1 MKNISKVIFII
12 SHYYL
17 RGYKSYTK
25 YYVDNINKF
34 YENALIVVTD
44 NNSEHKNDIFD
55 DLKCIKNVVLLDNDI
70 ECKYE
75 LGAYQVGL
83 KYVIEN
89 NLIHNYDYCVFT
101 QDNFVIKNMF
111 DFNLLKEKNINACS
125 INSWINDRAL
135 EGITES
141 VLSNLGLYD
150 DKMDE
155 TMLCWCVSFIISTKK
170 TIIFYEYLKEI
181 IIKDRVASQASERFL
196 GRILYELN
204 DHVNIDIDGN
214 MEQCNGTCI
223 LERLSPQERPM
234 GSQYMKYN
242 CFDVDVINDEIP
254 NSFFVKTIQ
263 GKQ

>member
-1 MKNISKVIFII
+1 MKNTSKIVFII

-25 YYVDNINKF
+25 FYVENINKF
-34 YENALIVVTD
+34 YENPLIIITD

-55 DLKCIKNVVLLDNDI
+55 DLKDIKNVVLLDNNI

-83 KYVIEN
+83 RFLIEK
-89 NLIHNYDYCVFT
+89 NLLYNYDYCVFT
-101 QDNFVIKNMF
+101 QDNFVIKNLF
-111 DFNLLKEKNINACS
+111 DFNSLKEKNVKACP
-125 INSWINDRAL
+125 INSWNNDRAL
-135 EGITES
+135 EGITER

-155 TMLCWCVSFIISTKK
+155 TMLCWCVSFIISTEKIN
-170 TIIFYEYLKEI
+170 TFYEYLKKI
-181 IIKDRVASQASERFL
+181 IIKDRVASEASERYL

-204 DHVNIDIDGN
+204 EHVNVDIDGN
-214 MEQCNGTCI
+214 MEQCNGTYI
-223 LERLSPQERPM
+223 LERLEPQDRPM
-234 GSQYMKYN
+234 GMQYMKYN
-242 CFDVDVINDEIP
+242 CFNVDVVNDEIP

-263 GKQ
+263 GKR